1 MILQFLRKSQTIK
14 VIVLV
19 IVLVVVIVGVET
31 SFHYK
36 NVYVIISKGMASL
49 RLMRMNAKTLVR
61 NAIIVSTIECFQCFT
76 NFSYIIYR
84 YMT

>member
-1 MILQFLRKSQTIK
+1 MILQFFEKKSNNQ
-14 VIVLV
+14 IVLV

-49 RLMRMNAKTLVR
+49 RLMRMNAKTLQKH
-61 NAIIVSTIECFQCFT
+61 IEK
-76 NFSYIIYR
+76 YIQKCYHCLH
-84 YMT
+84 Y